1 MVEPPPSILPAQV
14 RHIPSLLGL
23 LETLFSLESD
33 FAFDAAKAERGLR
46 LLLERGDALVL
57 AAEAEGRVVGL
68 CTVQTLISTAEGGT
82 VGLVE
87 DVVVTEGWRGLG
99 IGRRLL
105 AEAER
110 WAGERGLFR
119 LQLLADLDNR
129 PALDFYGRLGW
140 AETRLGC
147 RRRML

>member
-110 WAGERGLFR
+110 WAGERGLSR